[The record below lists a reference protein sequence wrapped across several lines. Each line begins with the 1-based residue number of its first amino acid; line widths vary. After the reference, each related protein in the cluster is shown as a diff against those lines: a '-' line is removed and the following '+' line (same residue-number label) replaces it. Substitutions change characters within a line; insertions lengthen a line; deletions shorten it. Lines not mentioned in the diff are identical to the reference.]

1 MKKFLTSK
9 PFMVTVLAVLCI
21 AVVVGCLFLNRDKG
35 TDFVPEPPQESE
47 SVSDWKENGS
57 NPDGT
62 KPAVTVTPDSTQE
75 QETYPKVVEEDGKDT
90 VIEFTPPQSSE
101 AEAPEAPA
109 GKTEIEKPQQK
120 PEVSHPVQP
129 DPTVKPPEQKPTEPS
144 GPAPGSTNEK
154 GQVYDPAFGWI
165 TPSQTTTV
173 PSDNDGDPNKMVGS
187 MD

>member
-9 PFMVTVLAVLCI
+9 PFLVTVLAVLCI
-21 AVVVGCLFLNRDKG
+21 AVVGGCLFLNRDKG

-47 SVSDWKENGS
+47 SVSDWKENGA
-57 NPDGT
+57 NPGGT
-62 KPAVTVTPDSTQE
+62 KPAVTVTPDPTQR
-75 QETYPKVVEEDGKDT
+75 QEAYPKVVEDDGKDT

-120 PEVSHPVQP
+120 PEISHPVTP
-129 DPTVKPPEQKPTEPS
+129 DPSVKPPEQKPQQPS
-144 GPAPGSTNEK
+144 SPAPGSVNDK
-154 GQVYDPAFGWI
+154 GQVYDAAFGWVTLSPVEQI
-165 TPSQTTTV
+165 PTH
-173 PSDNDGDPNKMVGS
+173 NDGDPNKQVGS